1 MLQTL
6 LVEFFDHLFDKLDM
20 FQSLPD
26 QQAMVVTHAVSF
38 KGFHNQGKFEFSG
51 ARIPALSLPPAPH

>member
-6 LVEFFDHLFDKLDM
+6 LVEFFDHLFDKLHM

-26 QQAMVVTHAVSF
+26 QQAMMITHAVSF
-38 KGFHNQGKFEFSG
+38 KGFHNQGNFEFSG
-51 ARIPALSLPPAPH
+51 ARTPAPSLPAAPH